1 MHSAYR
7 SRVSM
12 KADDENQQAANR
24 GAKGRARQRC
34 IGCGHVFPTANV
46 MASTIGLCPE
56 CSLRS
61 PYGWRT
67 VYDRERQIGQIP
79 ANLAPAR

>member
-1 MHSAYR
+1 
-7 SRVSM
+7 M
-12 KADDENQQAANR
+12 KADYENLQPKNR
-24 GAKGRARQRC
+24 GVKGRARQRC
-34 IGCGHVFPTANV
+34 IGCGCVFPTTNV

-56 CSLRS
+56 CSVRS

-67 VYDRERQIGQIP
+67 IYDRERRIGQIP

>member
-1 MHSAYR
+1 MRSAYR
-7 SRVSM
+7 GGVIM
-12 KADDENQQAANR
+12 KADDEHQHPTNR
-24 GAKGRARQRC
+24 SAKGRARQRC
-34 IGCGHVFPTANV
+34 IGCGHIFPTANV

>member
-1 MHSAYR
+1 
-7 SRVSM
+7 M
-12 KADDENQQAANR
+12 KADAANHPSMNR
-24 GAKGRARQRC
+24 SAKGRARQRC
-34 IGCGHVFPTANV
+34 IGCGHVFPTAHV
-46 MASTIGLCPE
+46 MASTIGLCSE
-56 CSLRS
+56 CSIRS

>member
-1 MHSAYR
+1 
-7 SRVSM
+7 M
-12 KADDENQQAANR
+12 KALYQPLEQTR
-24 GAKGRARQRC
+24 RRIKGRARQRC
-34 IGCGHVFPTANV
+34 IGCSDVFPTTNV
-46 MASTIGLCPE
+46 MASNIGLCRLCAE
-56 CSLRS
+56 QS

>member
-1 MHSAYR
+1 
-7 SRVSM
+7 
-12 KADDENQQAANR
+12 
-24 GAKGRARQRC
+24 
-34 IGCGHVFPTANV
+34 